1 MKSVIGMFIIFIGLY
16 IVIVNDMLSFFA
28 QKSFFVFAVLA
39 IVVMMVVALCV
50 LGLPKIQPKGGYRDD
65 EDKPQN

>member
-1 MKSVIGMFIIFIGLY
+1 MKSVIGMFIVFIGLY

-28 QKSFFVFAVLA
+28 QKSVFVFAVSA
-39 IVVMMVVALCV
+39 IIVMLIIAVYV
-50 LGLPKIQPKGGYRDD
+50 LGLPKIQLKGGHQDD

>member
-1 MKSVIGMFIIFIGLY
+1 MKSVIGMFIIFVGLY

-28 QKSFFVFAVLA
+28 QKSFLIFAVLA
-39 IVVMMVVALCV
+39 ICVMMVVALFV
-50 LGLPKIQPKGGYRDD
+50 LGLPKKTKGGHQND